1 MNNVLI
7 LLKVQFLSLLKAN
20 SQGSK
25 KRKAAGLGTLFILGA
40 AFLYMAVVYAI
51 SMVAT
56 FPEGYK
62 HIALYVMGILTIIM
76 LMIFGYQ
83 SAGGH
88 LFGFKDFDL
97 LMSLPVR
104 KEEVL
109 ISKFVSFL
117 MLEYFYAFFILVPS
131 IIIVGISCSYG
142 ISYYLLGFI
151 TLLLAPI
158 VPMVLSSIL
167 AYGSMKL
174 ASKFKYKNLMNNIFY
189 VILMGLV
196 FGLVF
201 GSQELLYGNITQL
214 VSVMENVQKYL
225 PFIALMFDGMTLNN
239 YVHFLLGCLI
249 NIVVFILF
257 VVVFSKNFM
266 KLNGQMNTGYKD
278 KNFKLTASKANSAYM
293 ALFMKELRMYFSY
306 TVYFM
311 NTAIFP
317 ILMIGGFAYAC
328 IGMKDEITLLMG
340 YFPELV
346 IFVLCGS
353 IFTMNLMSCTTNS
366 SISLEGENM
375 NSLKAYPIDPMDIF
389 NAKMSVNLMVTLPF
403 GFVGGILAFIF
414 LKISLIEML
423 LMMLTACTSGYFIS
437 AFGLILNLHFYRF
450 DWENVA
456 TVVKQS
462 MPVFI
467 TTMGGMVVG
476 AAVIGLG
483 FALQEMIQ
491 PIILVLLLNA
501 ILFIIDLLFYFY
513 LKNGGKKQFYK
524 IH

>member
-1 MNNVLI
+1 MSNLGL
-7 LLKVQFLSLLKAN
+7 LLKVQFLSLLKSN
-20 SQGSK
+20 SQGSRK
-25 KRKAAGLGTLFILGA
+25 KKAAGLGTLLILGGV
-40 AFLYMAVVYAI
+40 FLYMSVVYAI
-51 SMVAT
+51 SMVSM

-62 HIALYVMGILTIIM
+62 HITLYVMGIVTVLI
-76 LMIFGYQ
+76 LLIFGYQ

-88 LFGFKDFDL
+88 LFGFKDYDL
-97 LMSLPVR
+97 LMSLPVS

-109 ISKFVSFL
+109 LSKFISFL
-117 MLEYFYAFFILVPS
+117 MLEYFYAFFVLVPA
-131 IIIVGISCSYG
+131 IIIVGIACHYGVLYYLYG
-142 ISYYLLGFI
+142 II
-151 TLLLAPI
+151 TLVLAPI
-158 VPMVLSSIL
+158 VPMIIASVL
-167 AYGSMKL
+167 AYMAMKL
-174 ASKFKYKNLMNNIFY
+174 ASQFKYKNLMNNIFY
-189 VILMGLV
+189 VILMAGV
-196 FGLVF
+196 FALSF
-201 GSQELLYGNITQL
+201 GYQNLLNGNVTELMNI
-214 VSVMENVQKYL
+214 MENVQKYL
-225 PFIALMFDGMTLNN
+225 PFIAYLFDGMVLNHTI
-239 YVHFLLGCLI
+239 HFIFGIVI
-249 NIVVFILF
+249 NIVLFILF
-257 VVVFSKNFM
+257 VVIFSKNFM
-266 KLNGQMNTGYKD
+266 KLNGQIKSGYKD
-278 KNFKLTASKANSAYM
+278 KNFKLTESKANSAYM

-306 TVYFM
+306 TIYFM

-328 IGMKDEITLLMG
+328 IGMKTEITLLMN

-366 SISLEGENM
+366 SISLEGENI
-375 NSLKAYPIDPMDIF
+375 NNLKAYPIDPMDIF

-414 LKISLIEML
+414 LKITWIEVL

-476 AAVIGLG
+476 VAVIGLG
-483 FALQEMIQ
+483 FTLQEVIQ
-491 PIILVLLLNA
+491 PIVLVFILNVILLIID
-501 ILFIIDLLFYFY
+501 ILFYLY
-513 LKNGGKKQFYK
+513 LKNGGRKQFYK